1 VALVDRVQRIIA
13 SPQTEWPV
21 IALEPSTPASLYSSY
36 IVPLAAIAPICSLV
50 STLAFLHRSLIF
62 AVVIALVSYII
73 ELVGVFV
80 IALIADALSPSFNGV
95 KDQSQALKWIAYAY
109 TPRWVAGIAALIPV
123 VGALIILLGGLY
135 SLYLLYLGVVPVMRV
150 PQEKAAGYTIVVIVA
165 SIVLFVVIGF
175 VVGLLVAFL
184 TAGAILSSGGVH

>member
-1 VALVDRVQRIIA
+1 VDRVQRIIA

-21 IALEPSTPASLYSSY
+21 IAAEPSTPASLYSSY
-36 IVPLAAIAPICSLV
+36 IIPLAAIAPICTV
-50 STLAFLHRSLIF
+50 ISTIVFLHRTIIF
-62 AVVIALVSYII
+62 GIIVAIVSYII

-95 KDQSQALKWIAYAY
+95 KDQNQALKWIAYAY

-123 VGALIILLGGLY
+123 VGSLIILLGGLY

-150 PQEKAAGYTIVVIVA
+150 PQEKAAGYTIVVVVA
-165 SIVLFVVIGF
+165 TIVLFVLIG
-175 VVGLLVAFL
+175 VVLGILIAFL
-184 TAGAILSSGGVH
+184 TAGAILSTGGAH